1 MKNKVVF
8 PETGLEILA
17 KGLQQ
22 ADARQLD
29 MAAATR
35 PLLLDG
41 GGDGPFNQCP
51 RVRVL
56 LLMLLLQLLLGA
68 WYLTPEALQGAGCP
82 QNTSALCHDAGER
95 GTMAHGRDH
104 IVCIYPDRVTKIV
117 RSCSAGSGGAA

>member
-1 MKNKVVF
+1 M
-8 PETGLEILA
+8 
-17 KGLQQ
+17 
-22 ADARQLD
+22 ADS
-29 MAAATR
+29 AAR

-41 GGDGPFNQCP
+41 GEGSFNQCP

-56 LLMLLLQLLLGA
+56 LLMLLLLLGA
-68 WYLTPEALQGAGCP
+68 WYLTPEVLQGAGCP
-82 QNTSALCHDAGER
+82 QNTTVMAGCHDAGER